1 MLVSRSVYIS
11 HCKVFLHFS
20 FVNLEEEVLLSDNF
34 RVGISG
40 KDFRVYLL
48 LEFNKLEFLFND
60 SVNLGF
66 YFLDSLSIVGLD
78 DLRLEGLTNFV
89 LVLKFGKIGSF
100 LRSFGGLESILLSRV
115 FPKRNGFDVTC
126 INFLGVN
133 RLSYFSRYLSGECTL
148 SNYCYT
154 TAC

>member
-1 MLVSRSVYIS
+1 VLVSRSVYVS
-11 HCKVFLHFS
+11 HSKVFLHFS

-100 LRSFGGLESILLSRV
+100 LRSFGGLESILLNRV

-148 SNYCYT
+148 GNYCYT